1 MHTPAADIP
10 IDESLVARLLGQQHP
25 DLAGEHLRLVTNGW
39 DNVLYRLG
47 ERLVVRL
54 PRRLV
59 AAELVEHEQ
68 HWLPVIARRVSVEVP
83 APVRI
88 GRPSPEFPYPW
99 SIVAWLDG
107 ELASDSGDRLFAA
120 DLAQFV
126 RELHTDAPPD
136 APLNPVRGVPLA
148 ARDTA
153 LRSRLESGLVPN
165 AAELAELWDRGRA
178 AATWDRPPRWLHGDL
193 HPANLLLRG
202 GHLSAVLDFGDVC
215 GGDPATDLA
224 TAWLSFDATGR
235 AEFRDALDY
244 DDPTWLRAAG
254 WAVLLGTALVTNSA
268 DNPAMQR
275 IGDRAVAELLLD

>member
-10 IDESLVARLLGQQHP
+10 IDESLVARLLAQQHP

-47 ERLVVRL
+47 EKLVVRL

-148 ARDTA
+148 ARDAA

-178 AATWDRPPRWLHGDL
+178 APTWDRPPRWLHGDL

-202 GHLSAVLDFGDVC
+202 GRLSAVLDFGDVC

-224 TAWLSFDATGR
+224 TAWLSFDAKGR

-254 WAVLLGTALVTNSA
+254 WAVLLGAAFVTNSA

-275 IGDRAVAELLLD
+275 IGDRALAELLLD